1 MVPVFKDLSAE
12 WAGLNGR
19 YGELRDHFE
28 LERKKD
34 LLEELNRKSADPSFW
49 EDGGNAKGILRQI
62 SNLQEEIKQDRLIC
76 KNIEEVE
83 VLLQL
88 VEEGGEAEEI
98 EELLVEAEKQMVAL
112 KKTLDGLEIKL
123 LFSAPY
129 DDRKAMLSI
138 HPGAGGTESQDWAEM
153 LMRMYMRWA
162 EKKGMEVEMLDLLTG
177 EEAGIKSVTLSIDGN
192 YAYGLLQSEKGVHRM
207 VRISPFDAARRRH
220 TSFASVDVIP
230 EVEGEEFA
238 IASEELRVD
247 TFRARGAG
255 GQHVNTTDSA
265 VRMTHLPTGI
275 VAQCQSDRSQHS
287 NRQQAMRIL
296 QARLAEFYRQ
306 QQSEE
311 LEAIR
316 GEQKSIAWGNQIRSY
331 VFHPFTLVKDHR
343 TDTEIGNIG
352 EVMDG
357 EIDLLQERYLRWKA
371 GSKS

>member
-1 MVPVFKDLSAE
+1 MACC
-12 WAGLNGR
+12 
-19 YGELRDHFE
+19 
-28 LERKKD
+28 
-34 LLEELNRKSADPSFW
+34 NRK
-49 EDGGNAKGILRQI
+49 R
-62 SNLQEEIKQDRLIC
+62 
-76 KNIEEVE
+76 
-83 VLLQL
+83 
-88 VEEGGEAEEI
+88 
-98 EELLVEAEKQMVAL
+98 
-112 KKTLDGLEIKL
+112 
-123 LFSAPY
+123 
-129 DDRKAMLSI
+129 
-138 HPGAGGTESQDWAEM
+138 
-153 LMRMYMRWA
+153 
-162 EKKGMEVEMLDLLTG
+162 
-177 EEAGIKSVTLSIDGN
+177 
-192 YAYGLLQSEKGVHRM
+192 VHRM

-230 EVEGEEFA
+230 EVEGEEFT
-238 IASEELRVD
+238 IAPEDLRVD

-296 QARLAEFYRQ
+296 QARIAEYYRQ

-316 GEQKSIAWGNQIRSY
+316 GEQKMIAWGGNQIRSY

-371 GSKS
+371 CGKS

>member
-1 MVPVFKDLSAE
+1 M
-12 WAGLNGR
+12 
-19 YGELRDHFE
+19 
-28 LERKKD
+28 LEK
-34 LLEELNRKSADPSFW
+34 LNRKSADPSLW
-49 EDGGNAKGILRQI
+49 EDGGNAKGILQQI
-62 SNLQEEIKQDRLIC
+62 STLQEDIEQDQLIC
-76 KNIEEVE
+76 KNIEEAE

-98 EELLVEAEKQMVAL
+98 EELLVEAEKQIVAL

-177 EEAGIKSVTLSIDGN
+177 EEAGIKSVTLSINGN
-192 YAYGLLQSEKGVHRM
+192 YAYGLLQSEKGIHRM

-296 QARLAEFYRQ
+296 QARVAEFYRR

>member
-1 MVPVFKDLSAE
+1 MVPIFKDLSAE
-12 WAGLNGR
+12 LAALNSR

-28 LERKKD
+28 LEKKKD
-34 LLEELNRKSADPSFW
+34 LLVTLNRKSADPSLW
-49 EDGGNAKGILRQI
+49 EDGGSAKGILQQI
-62 SNLQEEIKQDRLIC
+62 STLQEDIEQDQLIC
-76 KNIEEVE
+76 KNIEEAE

-88 VEEGGEAEEI
+88 VEEGGEAGEI
-98 EELLVEAEKQMVAL
+98 EELLVEAEKQITAL

-123 LFSAPY
+123 LFPSPY
-129 DDRKAMLSI
+129 DDKKAMLSI

-162 EKKGMEVEMLDLLTG
+162 EKEGMEAEVLDLLTG
-177 EEAGIKSVTLSIDGN
+177 EEAGIKSVTLSINGK

-238 IASEELRVD
+238 IAAEELRVD

-265 VRMTHLPTGI
+265 VRVTHLPTGI

-296 QARLAEFYRQ
+296 QARVAEFYRQ